1 MGVVLSLID
10 QALLD
15 LRQGKQDRALWLLWI
30 TKCELAT
37 LIHEHGTAR
46 RIHDER
52 HGDQGGGVHRESS
65 GETEIEVVSSGDSCH

>member
-15 LRQGKQDRALWLLWI
+15 LRQGKQDRALWLLWMAR
-30 TKCELAT
+30 CELAT

-46 RIHDER
+46 RVHDER
-52 HGDQGGGVHRESS
+52 LGDAGGGVHRESS
-65 GETEIEVVSSGDSCH
+65 GETEIEVVSSGDSRP